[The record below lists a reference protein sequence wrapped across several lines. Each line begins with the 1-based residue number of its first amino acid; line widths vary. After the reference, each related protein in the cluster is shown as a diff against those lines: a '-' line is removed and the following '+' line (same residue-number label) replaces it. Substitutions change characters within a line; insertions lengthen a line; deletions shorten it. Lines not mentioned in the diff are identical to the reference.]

1 MTDSALVPSLPIVD
15 STDRRFRVRLGVI
28 VAIAAIWRLVRL
40 VVVKWDQPLLLNDSL
55 YYTAQAQQIPDGRWF
70 REIFVDHPG
79 AEHGPL
85 TSLVLAPVSWMGDP
99 VPWQRLVTVVL
110 GVVAVA
116 LIGVLGRRVGG
127 DAVGL
132 VAAAIAAAYPNLW
145 LNDGLVMSES
155 LATVLVVAALL
166 TLLDLRQRLESGDSL
181 DGGSLLTGVR
191 GSALLYGL
199 LVGLAALTRSELA
212 LFVPLGWVVLWRSRV
227 DVRTV
232 AKVSVTLAA
241 AAVLTVAPWTV
252 FNLVRFEEPVLL
264 TTNDGTTLLG
274 AYCDETFDG
283 PHPAGW
289 YVGCVLNHPT
299 WDEQLEPSVRSGLQ
313 RDAAFEYMR
322 ERSAD
327 LPAMAAKRVARTFDL
342 YAIDDLVAQ
351 DVGEEREE
359 WGVRT
364 GIVAFWL
371 LAPLAVVG
379 WLRITRA
386 QRDVLILPVVT
397 TLVVSVLFYGAH
409 RFRTPMEP
417 VVAVLAAVALVGLWR
432 RRSGSV
438 VGPVAPGGEEEQ
450 DAGEPEHGARDHHD
464 PVAGTHTRPSEQHR

>member
-1 MTDSALVPSLPIVD
+1 MTDSALVSLPPIAA
-15 STDRRFRVRLGVI
+15 STVRSFRVRLGVV
-28 VAIAAIWRLVRL
+28 VAVAAIWRLVRL

-55 YYTAQAQQIPDGRWF
+55 YYTAQAQQLTEGRWF

-79 AEHGPL
+79 AEHGPM
-85 TSLVLAPVSWMGDP
+85 TSLFLAPLSWMGDP
-99 VPWQRLVTVVL
+99 VPWQRLGTVAL
-110 GVVAVA
+110 GVAAVW

-132 VAAAIAAAYPNLW
+132 VAAAIAAVYPNLW

-166 TLLDLRQRLESGDSL
+166 VLLDVRERLEAGVLL
-181 DGGSLLTGVR
+181 DGGAPPTDLWR
-191 GSALLYGL
+191 SAALFGL

-212 LFVPLGWVVLWRSRV
+212 LFVPLGWIVLWRSKV
-227 DVRTV
+227 DLRTV
-232 AKVSVTLAA
+232 AKVSVTLTAT
-241 AAVLTVAPWTV
+241 AVLTVAPWTV

-274 AYCDETFDG
+274 AYCNETFDG

-299 WDEQLEPSVRSGLQ
+299 WDAQLEPSVRSGLQ

-322 ERSAD
+322 DRSGD
-327 LPAMAAKRVARTFDL
+327 LPAMVVKRVARTFDL

-371 LAPLAVVG
+371 LAPLAAVG
-379 WLRITRA
+379 WLRVTRMH
-386 QRDVLILPVVT
+386 RDVLVLPVIT
-397 TLVVSVLFYGAH
+397 TVLVSALFYGAH

-417 VVAVLAAVALVGLWR
+417 VVVVLAAVTLVALWHHAVRRGLLGERAR
-432 RRSGSV
+432 RAV
-438 VGPVAPGGEEEQ
+438 
-450 DAGEPEHGARDHHD
+450 DD
-464 PVAGTHTRPSEQHR
+464 PASANAQ